1 MDYGYDQL
9 VSVPANIRTKGLI
22 LSSNLTANLRHV
34 GQQIM
39 IEVPGIRSVFA
50 NMHINK
56 KKRCQLYGS
65 ALEEFF
71 AAIGVFPQ
79 SKIPVVY
86 HKSSNVLHLFN
97 FNHDGCQCFSPDLNA
112 NIGHRYLLE
121 LNPNNSLRCVI
132 NPQYFRAIGW
142 PLNQTVSLILDDKHK
157 QWNFNI
163 YTQQGEPVGQLYFRL
178 RVFNLEGYC
187 CDQDIFASDSSEGE
201 VDTIDYIRS
210 NSDQNTFNVVMNT
223 DVIQRGRLEIPWH
236 IVRRLDIQDYNSLI
250 IYYDEEPVIKMGRV
264 YLTDYPNHFI
274 VEGDIEYMMGLKRI
288 HTGVKLGF
296 HIDARKAVN
305 KEHLILEVL

>member
-56 KKRCQLYGS
+56 KKKG
-65 ALEEFF
+65 
-71 AAIGVFPQ
+71 
-79 SKIPVVY
+79 
-86 HKSSNVLHLFN
+86 
-97 FNHDGCQCFSPDLNA
+97 
-112 NIGHRYLLE
+112 
-121 LNPNNSLRCVI
+121 I

-142 PLNQTVSLILDDKHK
+142 PLNQTVSLVLDDKHK

-163 YTQQGEPVGQLYFRL
+163 YTQQGEPVGFEGNMWEEFHDLYFNHLRGVNVIFIYTGQLYFKL
-178 RVFNLEGYC
+178 RVFNSEGYC
-187 CDQDIFASDSSEGE
+187 CDQDISASDSSEGE

-210 NSDQNTFNVVMNT
+210 NSDPNTFNVVMNT

-236 IVRRLDIQDYNSLI
+236 IVRRLEIQDNNSLI
-250 IYYDEEPVIKMGRV
+250 IYYDEEPAIRMGRV
-264 YLTDYPNHFI
+264 YLSDYPNRL
-274 VEGDIEYMMGLKRI
+274 LKE
-288 HTGVKLGF
+288 TLST
-296 HIDARKAVN
+296 
-305 KEHLILEVL
+305 